1 MIKNTNRKNRGLGK
15 YDAPLRFQF
24 DQGYSA
30 FKRGKQLNPF
40 HKDTMQYR
48 DWERGSN
55 KAYFDQ
61 LKRVREYEST
71 RTRSA
76 AIPKGEV

>member
-30 FKRGKQLNPF
+30 FRRGKQFNPF
-40 HKDTMQYR
+40 NKDTMQYR
-48 DWERGSN
+48 EWERGSN
-55 KAYFDQ
+55 KAFFDQ
-61 LKRVREYEST
+61 RKRVREYEST
-71 RTRSA
+71 TARSR